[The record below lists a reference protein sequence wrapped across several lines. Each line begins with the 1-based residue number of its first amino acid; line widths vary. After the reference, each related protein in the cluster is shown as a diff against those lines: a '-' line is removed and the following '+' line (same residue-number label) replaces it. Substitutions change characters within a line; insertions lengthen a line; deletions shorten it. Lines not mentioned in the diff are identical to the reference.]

1 MRETI
6 GKHDGG
12 PSVSRTDGPPYL
24 AKRPM
29 TAYACLSVESS
40 GNDYGKWTLLSVTIP
55 IIITSISISS
65 TASSTIIANSA
76 SGLDTNRQQIMN
88 QLAELLIRSLF
99 LFFRGSF
106 ILRNENSQSF
116 AKPVTPIVP
125 PE

>member
-1 MRETI
+1 M
-6 GKHDGG
+6 
-12 PSVSRTDGPPYL
+12 SRTDGPPYL
-24 AKRPM
+24 AERPM
-29 TAYACLSVESS
+29 TAYVCLSVESS
-40 GNDYGKWTLLSVTIP
+40 GNETLLSVTIP
-55 IIITSISISS
+55 IIITGISISS

-76 SGLDTNRQQIMN
+76 SSLDTNRQRIMN